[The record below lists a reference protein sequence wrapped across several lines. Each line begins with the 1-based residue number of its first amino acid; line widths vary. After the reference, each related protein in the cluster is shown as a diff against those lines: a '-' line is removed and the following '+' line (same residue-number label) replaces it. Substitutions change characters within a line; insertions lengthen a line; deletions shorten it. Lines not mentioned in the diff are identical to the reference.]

1 MSDENKAIV
10 QRFFDELWNSGNP
23 DAIDE
28 VMDAGC
34 DGDICYP
41 RPGGSLPSAEE
52 VFPAAHSALYSDS
65 VLTRLEEMTKTHPEL
80 SRSIV
85 KNLIIH
91 HEGNFRGIVKSAAKK
106 FRTAIPDVKCTIE
119 EMVTQDDTV
128 WTRWTLVGTFQTH
141 DSGAGA
147 SLRGKP
153 VTVIGVSLCT
163 FADGKIRDYRS
174 WAIFPDHWLQAVSG
188 TIPRP

>member
-119 EMVTQDDTV
+119 EMALKM
-128 WTRWTLVGTFQTH
+128 TRSGHDGHLSARSKLMIPAPELLYVGSRSPSLV
-141 DSGAGA
+141 
-147 SLRGKP
+147 
-153 VTVIGVSLCT
+153 
-163 FADGKIRDYRS
+163 
-174 WAIFPDHWLQAVSG
+174 
-188 TIPRP
+188 